1 MTTNPALAA
10 LPMGSAAVAAS
21 GRRSSGRNLAI
32 AASKWEWL
40 DAVEAP
46 TSPLEPSARHVACVL
61 ARRAGDVRDAW
72 APQQRLAEATGM
84 SRRNVRRAMGRLEAT
99 GFLALTAKASQHRA
113 PRYTLTIPPVTGA
126 STDNVQVLTASG
138 ETTPIGASTDD
149 DQVLTASGETTP
161 IGASTDRPEDTTTA
175 SPTTTS
181 PVDNHAREDTLSSL
195 NPAAPVD
202 NHAREDTLS
211 SLNPAA
217 PVDNPTQGGQHVPSE
232 CSREDKSALQGGHHV
247 LRSDQDQ
254 TIPLPPT
261 PLNQPERGHELDD
274 GGREENTS
282 TAAGSA
288 GAASAGDPGENRDAV
303 DVVRRH
309 RCAIGLR
316 VDVAML
322 VAPLTARG
330 WHARDIQLLLS
341 DLPPDA
347 GPGLLV
353 RALRAAVVT
362 PPPSRNRSPD
372 RYCPTHDRPLTRS
385 GVCPA
390 CRADEI
396 AAVATPPR
404 RAPARALARA

>member
-21 GRRSSGRNLAI
+21 GRCSSGRNLAI

-99 GFLALTAKASQHRA
+99 GFLTLTAKASQHRA
-113 PRYTLTIPPVTGA
+113 PRYTLTIPPVIGA
-126 STDNVQVLTASG
+126 STDDVQVLTASG

-175 SPTTTS
+175 SPTSSS
-181 PVDNHAREDTLSSL
+181 PVDNHS
-195 NPAAPVD
+195 
-202 NHAREDTLS
+202 REDTLS

-217 PVDNPTQGGQHVPSE
+217 PVDNPTQGGHHVPSE

-274 GGREENTS
+274 GGREESTS

-288 GAASAGDPGENRDAV
+288 GAASAGDPGESRDAV

-330 WHARDIQLLLS
+330 WRAHDIQLLLS

>member
-113 PRYTLTIPPVTGA
+113 PRYTLTIPTATGA
-126 STDNVQVLTASG
+126 STDNV
-138 ETTPIGASTDD
+138 
-149 DQVLTASGETTP
+149 QVLTASGETTP

-181 PVDNHAREDTLSSL
+181 
-195 NPAAPVD
+195 PVD

>member
-126 STDNVQVLTASG
+126 STDDV
-138 ETTPIGASTDD
+138 
-149 DQVLTASGETTP
+149 QVLTASGETTP

-181 PVDNHAREDTLSSL
+181 
-195 NPAAPVD
+195 PVD

-330 WHARDIQLLLS
+330 WRARDIQLLLS

>member
-126 STDNVQVLTASG
+126 STD
-138 ETTPIGASTDD
+138 D

-181 PVDNHAREDTLSSL
+181 
-195 NPAAPVD
+195 PVD

-274 GGREENTS
+274 GGREESTS
-282 TAAGSA
+282 MAAGSA
-288 GAASAGDPGENRDAV
+288 GAASAGDPGESRDAV
-303 DVVRRH
+303 AVVRRH

>member
-99 GFLALTAKASQHRA
+99 GFLTLTAKASQHRA
-113 PRYTLTIPPVTGA
+113 PRYTLTIPPVIGA
-126 STDNVQVLTASG
+126 STDN
-138 ETTPIGASTDD
+138 

-161 IGASTDRPEDTTTA
+161 IGASTDSPADATTA

-202 NHAREDTLS
+202 N
-211 SLNPAA
+211 
-217 PVDNPTQGGQHVPSE
+217 PTQGGHHVPSE

-288 GAASAGDPGENRDAV
+288 GAASAGDPGEIRDAV

-309 RCAIGLR
+309 RCAVGLR
-316 VDVAML
+316 VDVVML

-330 WHARDIQLLLS
+330 WRARDIQLLLS

-353 RALRAAVVT
+353 RALRAAVVML
-362 PPPSRNRSPD
+362 PPSRNRSPD

>member
-61 ARRAGDVRDAW
+61 ARRASDVRDAW

-84 SRRNVRRAMGRLEAT
+84 SRRNVRRAMGKLEAT
-99 GFLALTAKASQHRA
+99 GFLTLTAKASQHRA
-113 PRYTLTIPPVTGA
+113 PRYTLTIPPVIGA
-126 STDNVQVLTASG
+126 STDDVQVLTASG

-149 DQVLTASGETTP
+149 VQVLTASGETTP
-161 IGASTDRPEDTTTA
+161 IGASTDSPEDATTA

-181 PVDNHAREDTLSSL
+181 PVDNHAREDTMSSL
-195 NPAAPVD
+195 
-202 NHAREDTLS
+202 T
-211 SLNPAA
+211 PAA
-217 PVDNPTQGGQHVPSE
+217 PVDNPTQGGHHVPSE
-232 CSREDKSALQGGHHV
+232 FSREDKSALQGGHHV

-274 GGREENTS
+274 GGREESTS

-288 GAASAGDPGENRDAV
+288 GAASAGDPGEIRDAV

-330 WHARDIQLLLS
+330 WRARDIQLLLS

>member
-99 GFLALTAKASQHRA
+99 GFLTLTAKASQHRA

-126 STDNVQVLTASG
+126 STDN
-138 ETTPIGASTDD
+138 

-181 PVDNHAREDTLSSL
+181 
-195 NPAAPVD
+195 PVD